1 MCVHSPSQLEET
13 AGVMETLTGSPQKC
27 SLAEQAIKIHP
38 TVPLCPTS
46 CIHLQMQAGFK
57 GDPYS
62 LSVVGG
68 NYNFL

>member
-1 MCVHSPSQLEET
+1 
-13 AGVMETLTGSPQKC
+13 METLTRSLQKC

-38 TVPLCPTS
+38 TIPFYLTS
-46 CIHLQMQAGFK
+46 CIHLQMWAGFK

-62 LSVVGG
+62 LPVVGE